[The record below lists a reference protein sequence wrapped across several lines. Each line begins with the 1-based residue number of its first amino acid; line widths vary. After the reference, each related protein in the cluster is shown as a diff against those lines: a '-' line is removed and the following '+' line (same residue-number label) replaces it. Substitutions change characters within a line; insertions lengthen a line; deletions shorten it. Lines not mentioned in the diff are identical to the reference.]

1 MGVAMQNLLLTLA
14 ALACPIGM
22 GLMMLLMAR
31 QSRSRP
37 PTAPSGGA
45 EQELARLRAEVADL
59 QAERSDMPEAG
70 RG

>member
-37 PTAPSGGA
+37 PTAPSSGA
-45 EQELARLRAEVADL
+45 EQELARLHAEVADL
-59 QAERSDMPEAG
+59 KTDRAQAPEVG

>member
-1 MGVAMQNLLLTLA
+1 MQNLLLTLA

-22 GLMMLLMAR
+22 GLMMLLMVR

-37 PTAPSGGA
+37 PGAQSGGDA
-45 EQELARLRAEVADL
+45 EQELARLRSEVSDL
-59 QAERSDMPEAG
+59 KAERVHMVEPG